1 MYSCQAC
8 RRSFSASGYTSH
20 VHRTK
25 KDACLI
31 AHRQEIQQAHRLD
44 HLNSF
49 ETSLGSANAP
59 ERSAVHNDE
68 DFTMHP
74 PEHEEDHVQ
83 SGGENLNDDILEP
96 RNLTPPPE
104 PPLEIESFPSDF
116 AGMPISQAAAN
127 VDDCDRSSDEFG
139 PFKSLID
146 WEVAKWAKLRGP
158 SSSAL
163 NELLAIDGLVE
174 RLGLSFK
181 SVRDINTLIDTKLP
195 GRPTFHHQ
203 RITVSGETV
212 SLYSRDI
219 IECISTLYGDPKF
232 VHHLINRPERQY
244 KKEGD
249 HRTRVFHDMHTGDW
263 WWEMQNVLEA
273 RKRGAT
279 IVPVLLS
286 SDRTQVTVFGSK
298 TAYPVY
304 VTIGNLPKE
313 IRRKPSCHGQV
324 LLAYLPASKLKH
336 VTRVASR
343 RRMLVNLF
351 HFCMQRILEPLEIA
365 GIEGVVMKDGHG
377 TARRI
382 HPILAVY
389 IGDYPEQVLVTG
401 IKTGRC
407 PKCDVDSGN
416 LALYPLR
423 SKQ

>member
-1 MYSCQAC
+1 MQTASVTLSISRMPRLAVCSLLTATDNQPTILIQVLTSVGTPLLRITTSSAYPTSPKTPAPRGIPQILAYQAC

-20 VHRTK
+20 VHQTK

-59 ERSAVHNDE
+59 EQSAVHNND
-68 DFTMHP
+68 DFMMHH

-83 SGGENLNDDILEP
+83 SGGEDLNDDIPEP
-96 RNLTPPPE
+96 RNLTPQPE

-116 AGMPISQAAAN
+116 TGMPISQAAAN
-127 VDDCDRSSDEFG
+127 VDDCDRSTDEFG

-203 RITVSGETV
+203 RITVSGKTV

-219 IECISTLYGDPKF
+219 IECISTLYGDLKF

-263 WWEMQNVLEA
+263 WWEMQRHNSSSP
-273 RKRGAT
+273 T
-279 IVPVLLS
+279 I
-286 SDRTQVTVFGSK
+286 
-298 TAYPVY
+298 
-304 VTIGNLPKE
+304 I
-313 IRRKPSCHGQV
+313 
-324 LLAYLPASKLKH
+324 
-336 VTRVASR
+336 
-343 RRMLVNLF
+343 
-351 HFCMQRILEPLEIA
+351 
-365 GIEGVVMKDGHG
+365 
-377 TARRI
+377 
-382 HPILAVY
+382 
-389 IGDYPEQVLVTG
+389 
-401 IKTGRC
+401 
-407 PKCDVDSGN
+407 
-416 LALYPLR
+416 
-423 SKQ
+423 